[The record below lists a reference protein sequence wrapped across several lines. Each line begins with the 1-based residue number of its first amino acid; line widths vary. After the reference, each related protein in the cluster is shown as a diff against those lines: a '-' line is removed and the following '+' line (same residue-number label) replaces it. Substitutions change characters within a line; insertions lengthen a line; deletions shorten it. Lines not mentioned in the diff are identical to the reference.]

1 MSRQCGE
8 VDVWVGRALAS
19 LRQQR
24 GLSQSALAK
33 SLGLSFQQ
41 VQKYEGGQNRLSAGR
56 LFELATVLECSIGDF
71 FPQPVTTLAPFPA
84 ASMTAEGQT
93 LSQSFTRIQDKTLR
107 RSVAHIVEALA
118 QT

>member
-8 VDVWVGRALAS
+8 VDQWVGRAVAS

-24 GLSQSALAK
+24 GLSQMALAK
-33 SLGLSFQQ
+33 ALGLSFQQ

-56 LFELATVLECSIGDF
+56 LFEVATVLYCRIEDF
-71 FPQPVTTLAPFPA
+71 FPQQETTAVPFPVA
-84 ASMTAEGQT
+84 GLTSEGRQ
-93 LSQSFTRIQDKTLR
+93 LVQNFVRIGDRGLR
-107 RSVAHIVEALA
+107 RSVAHIVETLA

>member
-8 VDVWVGRALAS
+8 VDQWVGRAVAA

-24 GLSQSALAK
+24 GLSQVALAK
-33 SLGLSFQQ
+33 TLGLSFQQ

-56 LFELATVLECSIGDF
+56 LFELATVLDCRIGDF
-71 FPQPVTTLAPFPA
+71 FPQQTTAIGPFPA
-84 ASMTAEGQT
+84 ASVTSEGHQ
-93 LSQSFTRIQDKTLR
+93 LVRNFAQIEDKSLR
-107 RSVAHIVEALA
+107 HSVAHIVEALA

>member
-8 VDVWVGRALAS
+8 VDMWVGRALAS

-71 FPQPVTTLAPFPA
+71 FPPGPVPA
-84 ASMTAEGQT
+84 QAISMTAEKRT
-93 LSQSFTRIQDKTLR
+93 ISQNFTRIEDKTLR
-107 RSVAHIVEALA
+107 RSVAHIIEALA

>member
-8 VDVWVGRALAS
+8 VDVWVGRTLAS

-71 FPQPVTTLAPFPA
+71 FPQSATTYGPSA
-84 ASMTAEGQT
+84 AVSMTAEDRA
-93 LSQSFTRIQDKTLR
+93 LSQNFTRIQDKTLR

>member
-1 MSRQCGE
+1 MTRQCGE
-8 VDVWVGRALAS
+8 VDMWVGRALAT

-41 VQKYEGGQNRLSAGR
+41 VQKYEGGHNRLSAGR
-56 LFELATVLECSIGDF
+56 LFELATVLECNIGDF
-71 FPQPVTTLAPFPA
+71 FPQTAARIAPSPA
-84 ASMTAEGQT
+84 GLMTAEGRA
-93 LSQSFTRIQDKTLR
+93 LSHNFTRIQDKTLR